1 MKALTLD
8 RSSHSGMRTRRSKR
22 SLTPSAAKDLT
33 SSEDEAPEEVPQN
46 VAQEESTKRRND
58 ERAAEAA
65 NKSAKKARN
74 AGHSV
79 ATAARA
85 QDAAAAA
92 AAEPSSVAMT
102 GDMHVSASDGEEFA
116 EPPVQTSVASTPHVS
131 IATVPASQAAF
142 GKSSEGRT
150 QIGDQNL
157 TADER
162 NDDQLP
168 DSVVQELL
176 KQQRSAADAEA
187 ERRVDTKRLAVVG
200 RRGISRTQ
208 GARKHK
214 AINERQKGP
223 VTVKALSAHPILP
236 PSDGATAFLKDQ
248 LSGPHQQRSKVML
261 LSASEEEA
269 QRRYAPRN
277 TKKRLEKGPKGP
289 KHKPGPAWK

>member
-1 MKALTLD
+1 MCAAQQARHQGPGEGLLDIHYSNKVQALLI
-8 RSSHSGMRTRRSKR
+8 
-22 SLTPSAAKDLT
+22 
-33 SSEDEAPEEVPQN
+33 
-46 VAQEESTKRRND
+46 QEESTKRRND

-176 KQQRSAADAEA
+176 KQQRW
-187 ERRVDTKRLAVVG
+187 
-200 RRGISRTQ
+200 
-208 GARKHK
+208 
-214 AINERQKGP
+214 
-223 VTVKALSAHPILP
+223 
-236 PSDGATAFLKDQ
+236 AFTSL
-248 LSGPHQQRSKVML
+248 
-261 LSASEEEA
+261 
-269 QRRYAPRN
+269 
-277 TKKRLEKGPKGP
+277 
-289 KHKPGPAWK
+289 